1 MLRESEKKL
10 GDTGSEV
17 AVLEQ
22 KDPWAVDLR
31 DVIVRIVK
39 TVNPRRLILFGSWAR
54 GERSRD
60 SDVDLLVVMRGP
72 VHRRDLAAMIYRN
85 LHGVP
90 IPVDVIV
97 VTEDDV
103 LQFGSKP
110 GTVLY
115 PALKEGIVVYE
126 A

>member
-1 MLRESEKKL
+1 MSTCWSSCGSRSTDAIWQLR
-10 GDTGSEV
+10 
-17 AVLEQ
+17 
-22 KDPWAVDLR
+22 
-31 DVIVRIVK
+31 
-39 TVNPRRLILFGSWAR
+39 
-54 GERSRD
+54 
-60 SDVDLLVVMRGP
+60 
-72 VHRRDLAAMIYRN
+72 IYRN

-90 IPVDVIV
+90 VPVDVVV

-103 LQFGSKP
+103 LQFGNKP